1 MQNQRLHSEYTKEA
15 LKVLGGLIQ
24 EYRKKKKMTAKE
36 LASRAG
42 ISARLLKRIE
52 EGSPVS
58 DIGTVFEVAYLCGL
72 PLFGVTSRFD
82 MGLIKKE
89 LDQRL
94 MLMPDRIRR
103 RASEVKDDF

>member
-1 MQNQRLHSEYTKEA
+1 MVEKHLYSEYTKEA

-24 EYRKKKKMTAKE
+24 ECRKKKRMTAKE

-58 DIGTVFEVAYLCGL
+58 DIGTVFEVAYLSGL

-82 MGLIKKE
+82 MGVMKKE

-103 RASEVKDDF
+103 KVREVKDDF